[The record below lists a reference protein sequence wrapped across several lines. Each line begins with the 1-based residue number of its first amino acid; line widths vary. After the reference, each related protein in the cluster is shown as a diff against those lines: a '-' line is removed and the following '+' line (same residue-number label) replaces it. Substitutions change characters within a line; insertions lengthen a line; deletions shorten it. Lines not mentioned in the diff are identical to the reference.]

1 MTRRPYRLFKG
12 NNFVERPYYSLL
24 MCERFLM
31 QPVSKR
37 RSVHW
42 VYSLSHSPNV
52 ELEYSL
58 SHIHYCFSKVLFV
71 LRPLMI
77 SKSTLCPTSINVF
90 QKYSFSYTHRRFS
103 NVLFVLHKPYFEI
116 RWQKIRP
123 YFKIRFVCK
132 NEKRVTNYQRHQLDS
147 ATTAPLLDV
156 FLTSVLLFW
165 TRIASTNPTEPS
177 THYTTGRT

>member
-1 MTRRPYRLFKG
+1 MLSFHKKRVEWKVRQKEAEKEPHKWNTDQRSIVVGIISPTSISLFFDCELCTTMTRRPYRLFKG
-12 NNFVERPYYSLL
+12 NNFVERPYYSML

-90 QKYSFSYTHRRFS
+90 QKYSFSYTHRTFS

-116 RWQKIRP
+116 R
-123 YFKIRFVCK
+123 
-132 NEKRVTNYQRHQLDS
+132 
-147 ATTAPLLDV
+147 
-156 FLTSVLLFW
+156 
-165 TRIASTNPTEPS
+165 
-177 THYTTGRT
+177 